1 MKFEQRKLMENIFES
16 MSEREKNI
24 FYQLENNN
32 KYFTQEIK
40 QLEKNVEKVL
50 KAKGVLKKEKLKK
63 RALKQLKESAKT
75 IYEKASPSK
84 ETFIFHVL
92 LDCLTRLSYL
102 LKSESQMLEE
112 NEEIYNEEFKIE
124 FTEKILKAIKGID
137 KRCSTFLKKIVKD
150 NDMVINNKLLEKQ
163 INDSKEYVVISNKE
177 NIKYLIKE
185 YDFLKEIMKT
195 AIVGST
201 SLEELE
207 FKYEE
212 KEIKEYKYNFSR
224 IKNFVIEIEKE
235 LKVFDLLYDC
245 GKYKELV
252 LKSFISSSEKMTHES
267 IDSYLEYLV
276 WLDKKGKLEEE
287 YQLIS

>member
-1 MKFEQRKLMENIFES
+1 MKPKQKELMERIFKLMQ
-16 MSEREKNI
+16 EREQNI
-24 FYQLENNN
+24 FYQLEDNNE
-32 KYFTQEIK
+32 YFVQEIK
-40 QLEKNVEKVL
+40 KLEKNVEKIL
-50 KAKGVLKKEKLKK
+50 KAKGALKQEKLEK

-92 LDCLTRLSYL
+92 LDCLARLSYL
-102 LKSESQMLEE
+102 LKTESQMIEE
-112 NEEIYNEEFKIE
+112 NEKIYNKEFDIE
-124 FTEKILKAIKGID
+124 FTERILKTIKTID
-137 KRCSTFLKKIVKD
+137 KRCSTFLKKIIKN

-163 INDSKEYVVISNKE
+163 INDSKEWVVISNKE

-195 AIVGST
+195 AIIGLT
-201 SLEELE
+201 SLEELD

-224 IKNFVIEIEKE
+224 IKNFVIEVEKE